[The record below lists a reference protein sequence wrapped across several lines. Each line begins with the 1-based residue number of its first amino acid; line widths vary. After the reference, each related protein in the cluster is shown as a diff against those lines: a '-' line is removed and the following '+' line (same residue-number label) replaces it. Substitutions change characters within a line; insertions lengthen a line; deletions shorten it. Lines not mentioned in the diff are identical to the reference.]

1 MDRTRASLTV
11 LVLLALALVLS
22 SGGRGCTL
30 PVVVPD
36 DPKQTLIV
44 MLYEATNGPLPP
56 YALGAA
62 NDLSAAGREVR
73 PADDDE
79 VTGLGETPKWLKPAL
94 EPGRAIMGGTSD
106 DAQKDD
112 ALIVLSG
119 EKVLKAM
126 KLPATRELIIE
137 AVK

>member
-1 MDRTRASLTV
+1 
-11 LVLLALALVLS
+11 
-22 SGGRGCTL
+22 
-30 PVVVPD
+30 
-36 DPKQTLIV
+36 
-44 MLYEATNGPLPP
+44 MLYEAGNGPLPP

-62 NDLSAAGREVR
+62 NELTAAGFDVR

-79 VTGLGETPKWLKPAL
+79 TTGLGETPAWLKPAL

-106 DAQKDD
+106 DQQQDD

-119 EKVLKAM
+119 ERVVKAM
-126 KLPATRELIIE
+126 KMPATREAIME